1 MKLPA
6 MNLEALRTIPL
17 MQKIAFVVLILAGI
31 IVVFYYYV
39 VEPKSMEI
47 ANLQGEIGK
56 LDTEIQTLT
65 IKVKHL
71 DELIAANKQL
81 EIELAKK
88 KERLPPEEE
97 AVMLLKQVSDLG
109 IRLGLDIKLW
119 KPGAK
124 SEDPSKL
131 FVRLPV
137 NVEVSGG
144 YHTAALFFDR
154 INSLPRI
161 RGAKGYLFT
170 TSGETPVS
178 GFSRAKHRFES
189 RDGGTQMCDTVE
201 YALPLG
207 PLGEL
212 AHRLTVKKD
221 LERVF
226 DYRAEQIAALF
237 RDPAAVSI

>member
-6 MNLEALRTIPL
+6 INLELLRSIPL
-17 MQKIAFVVLILAGI
+17 VQKVGLLLMVLAGI
-31 IVVFYYYV
+31 IAGFYYYV
-39 VEPKSMEI
+39 AEPKSTEI
-47 ANLQGEIGK
+47 ASLQGEIGG
-56 LDTEIQTLT
+56 LDTQIQTLT

-119 KPGAK
+119 KPSAK
-124 SEDPSKL
+124 TEDPSKL
-131 FVRLPV
+131 FVKMPV

-154 INSLPRI
+154 INALPRI
-161 RGAKGYLFT
+161 VT
-170 TSGETPVS
+170 VS
-178 GFSRAKHRFES
+178 GLKMGAPKVERGRFVAQ
-189 RDGGTQMCDTVE
+189 T
-201 YALPLG
+201 
-207 PLGEL
+207 
-212 AHRLTVKKD
+212 
-221 LERVF
+221 VF
-226 DYRAEQIAALF
+226 DLVAYAAPEEVKLS
-237 RDPAAVSI
+237 AAVPASPQKK

>member
-1 MKLPA
+1 MKMPEF
-6 MNLEALRTIPL
+6 NLEVLRTIPL
-17 MQKIAFVVLILAGI
+17 MQKVGLLVLILAGI
-31 IVVFYYYV
+31 IVAFYYYV
-39 VEPKSMEI
+39 VEPKSAEI
-47 ANLQGEIGK
+47 AVLQGEVGK

-119 KPGAK
+119 KPSGK

-154 INSLPRI
+154 INNLPRI
-161 RGAKGYLFT
+161 VTVSNLKMGTPKTEKGR
-170 TSGETPVS
+170 VV
-178 GFSRAKHRFES
+178 
-189 RDGGTQMCDTVE
+189 TQTIFDLIA
-201 YALPLG
+201 YAAPQ
-207 PLGEL
+207 E
-212 AHRLTVKKD
+212 VK
-221 LERVF
+221 V
-226 DYRAEQIAALF
+226 AAAVAT
-237 RDPAAVSI
+237 PAAK

>member
-1 MKLPA
+1 MKLSSI
-6 MNLEALRTIPL
+6 NLDVLRSVPL
-17 MQKIAFVVLILAGI
+17 IQKVGLLLMILAGI
-31 IVVFYYYV
+31 IVGFYYYV
-39 VEPKSMEI
+39 AEPKSAEI
-47 ANLQGEIGK
+47 AGLQGEIGT
-56 LDTEIQTLT
+56 LDGEIQTLT

-119 KPGAK
+119 KPSPK

-131 FVRLPV
+131 FVRMPV

-154 INSLPRI
+154 INALPRI
-161 RGAKGYLFT
+161 VT
-170 TSGETPVS
+170 VS
-178 GFSRAKHRFES
+178 GLKMGAPKFEKGRVVTQTAFDLVAYAAPEEAK
-189 RDGGTQMCDTVE
+189 
-201 YALPLG
+201 L
-207 PLGEL
+207 
-212 AHRLTVKKD
+212 
-221 LERVF
+221 
-226 DYRAEQIAALF
+226 IAAA
-237 RDPAAVSI
+237 PATPQKK